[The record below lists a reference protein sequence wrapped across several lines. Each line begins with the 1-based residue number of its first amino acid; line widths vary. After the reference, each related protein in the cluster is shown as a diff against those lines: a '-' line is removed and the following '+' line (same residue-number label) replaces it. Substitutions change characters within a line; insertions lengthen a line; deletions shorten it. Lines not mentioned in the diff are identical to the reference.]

1 MNGQTN
7 LGSIIAQLRRSAGW
21 TQADLAQKLGIT
33 AQAVSQWER
42 GETMP
47 DILTLPM
54 LAEVFGCSID
64 ALYKGE
70 EETAEAPAASTLA
83 VPDDG
88 QWRAVVMCGSRIVE
102 MADLPEEIKK
112 SAEKSTLTVR
122 GDIAGGLTSS
132 FPVTVEGNLRGNVQC
147 GALTVSHD
155 ITGNVEKCGA
165 LAVKGS
171 IGGNVSGGGGI
182 SVGGSVGGNAH
193 ANGGLSVGGN
203 VNGGASA
210 NGGLTVGGALSGYAH
225 AGGAL
230 TVRGGVTGSLN
241 SAGDI
246 RVEGSV
252 GGDVH
257 AQKSV
262 TVLGDVHGNAEG
274 VQTEPQAEEGKSFPE
289 KVSRFVG
296 SVLDSVRDAVG
307 GTRSVPDPSKWEIAE
322 EGEYQAVLMRD
333 GNIVDMHVIPAQGER
348 VILQIMGDAAE
359 IRSMFSVTVGGSV
372 EGDIT
377 AQTVAVEC
385 DLNGDVNA
393 EGSVTVGGDLNGDV
407 DCGPLTVEGDIGG
420 DVDCG
425 TLTVSGSIDGDVDC
439 GPLTVHGDIGGDVD
453 CGDARIG
460 GSVDGDVDGGTVTV
474 EGDVNGDISADTVT
488 VGGSTHGDIN

>member
-7 LGSIIAQLRRSAGW
+7 LGSIIAQLRRSTGW

-47 DILTLPM
+47 DILTLP
-54 LAEVFGCSID
+54 LRAEVFGCSID

-70 EETAEAPAASTLA
+70 EEKAEAPAAASLA

-102 MADLPEEIKK
+102 MADLPENIKK
-112 SAEKSTLTVR
+112 SAEKCTVTVR
-122 GDIAGGLTSS
+122 GDIAGGLISAL
-132 FPVTVEGNLRGNVQC
+132 PVTVEGNLQGYVQC

-155 ITGNVEKCGA
+155 IAGNVEKCGA

-171 IGGNVSGGGGI
+171 IGGNVSGGGGV

-193 ANGGLSVGGN
+193 ANGGVSVGGN

-210 NGGLTVGGALSGYAH
+210 NGGITVGGSLSGEAH
-225 AGGAL
+225 AGGNFN
-230 TVRGGVTGSLN
+230 VRGGVTGNLS
-241 SAGDI
+241 SAGDC

-257 AQKSV
+257 AEKSV

-274 VQTEPQAEEGKSFPE
+274 VQTRQPEEDKSFPE

-296 SVLDSVRDAVG
+296 SMLDSVRDAVG
-307 GTRSVPDPSKWEIAE
+307 GTRSVPDPSRWEIAE
-322 EGEYQAVLMRD
+322 DGEYQAVLMRD
-333 GNIVDMHVIPAQGER
+333 
-348 VILQIMGDAAE
+348 
-359 IRSMFSVTVGGSV
+359 
-372 EGDIT
+372 
-377 AQTVAVEC
+377 
-385 DLNGDVNA
+385 
-393 EGSVTVGGDLNGDV
+393 
-407 DCGPLTVEGDIGG
+407 
-420 DVDCG
+420 
-425 TLTVSGSIDGDVDC
+425 
-439 GPLTVHGDIGGDVD
+439 
-453 CGDARIG
+453 
-460 GSVDGDVDGGTVTV
+460 
-474 EGDVNGDISADTVT
+474 
-488 VGGSTHGDIN
+488 

>member
-47 DILTLPM
+47 DILTLPL
-54 LAEVFGCSID
+54 LAEAFGCSID

-70 EETAEAPAASTLA
+70 EEKAEAPAVPSLA

-102 MADLPEEIKK
+102 MTDLPEDIKK
-112 SAEKSTLTVR
+112 SAEKCIVTVR
-122 GDIAGGLTSS
+122 GDISGGLTSS
-132 FPVTVEGNLRGNVQC
+132 MPVTVEGNLQGNVQC

-274 VQTEPQAEEGKSFPE
+274 VQTEPQSEEGKSFPE

-307 GTRSVPDPSKWEIAE
+307 GTRSVPDPSQWEIAE

-333 GNIVDMHVIPAQGER
+333 GNIVDMHVIPCQSER

-425 TLTVSGSIDGDVDC
+425 
-439 GPLTVHGDIGGDVD
+439 
-453 CGDARIG
+453 DARIG